1 MCISS
6 QFEGSV
12 VSSFR
17 LGQLKKWLRCTARL
31 SVTLKKTTLWT
42 KKRFPCAMKKF
53 VVLCKWAAFF
63 RQGVFWLLLHS
74 LVIILSWKLI
84 VFFCSLP
91 KLRSV
96 TGGCYSPEVFAGKF
110 TVQTSEVSSSRL
122 NFLNWGMAGVVL
134 ERREKCMKLYLC
146 AFWGF
151 WVGGGGEGGRR
162 RGLTV
167 LWISIKTDTWELDV
181 WLLPF
186 SPSLQWVGLAWR

>member
-1 MCISS
+1 MGCIFSS
-6 QFEGSV
+6 GCILASFTFLSYYFE
-12 VSSFR
+12 
-17 LGQLKKWLRCTARL
+17 LKAYW
-31 SVTLKKTTLWT
+31 
-42 KKRFPCAMKKF
+42 
-53 VVLCKWAAFF
+53 
-63 RQGVFWLLLHS
+63 
-74 LVIILSWKLI
+74 

-110 TVQTSEVSSSRL
+110 TVQTSEVSSCRL
-122 NFLNWGMAGVVL
+122 NFLNRGMAGVVL

-167 LWISIKTDTWELDV
+167 L
-181 WLLPF
+181 
-186 SPSLQWVGLAWR
+186 